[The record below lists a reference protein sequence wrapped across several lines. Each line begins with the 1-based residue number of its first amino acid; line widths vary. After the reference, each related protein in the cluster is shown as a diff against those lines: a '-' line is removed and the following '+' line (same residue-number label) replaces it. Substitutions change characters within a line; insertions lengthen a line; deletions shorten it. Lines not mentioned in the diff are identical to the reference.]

1 LFQTD
6 PTDCH
11 VTWLRTQYFKSATF
25 FK

>member
-1 LFQTD
+1 
-6 PTDCH
+6 